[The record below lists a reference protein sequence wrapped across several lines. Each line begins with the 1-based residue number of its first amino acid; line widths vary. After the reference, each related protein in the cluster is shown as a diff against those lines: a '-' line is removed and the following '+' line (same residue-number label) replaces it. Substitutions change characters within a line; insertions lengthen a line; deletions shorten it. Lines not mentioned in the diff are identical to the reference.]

1 MIIDDIDISPPEKP
15 LPKIK
20 KDDFLTKVFAY
31 VESITVTKKYI
42 MITDEDEKNYR
53 ECRFMIQKA
62 LSFSQD
68 LVEIVNLINGMQDMP
83 PRTEYEF
90 FLNFVPVKMRRP
102 KWHKKSPKSV
112 FMNSVRE
119 YYGYSETKAEEAMKL
134 LTVEQ
139 MSMIE
144 KRIKKEDD
152 AWTFL
157 EDGALK

>member
-1 MIIDDIDISPPEKP
+1 MIIGDIDISPPEKP

-31 VESITVTKKYI
+31 LESITVTKKYI

-53 ECRFMIQKA
+53 ECRFMIQRA
-62 LSFSQD
+62 LSFSRD
-68 LVEIVNLINGMQDMP
+68 LVETVNLINGMHDML

-90 FLNFVPVKMRRP
+90 FLNFVPVKERRP

-144 KRIKKEDD
+144 KRIRKEDD

-157 EDGALK
+157 EGGALK